1 VHCVCN
7 FCVVYCFECVCVIL
21 CIVLYCIV
29 LCIVVPLPPG
39 TYPLAVNNN
48 NILNAVLL
56 TALPAHVRRCQPL
69 ALQIIAFIMII
80 W

>member
-1 VHCVCN
+1 MCYFV
-7 FCVVYCFECVCVIL
+7 FL

-48 NILNAVLL
+48 NNNNNNNKS
-56 TALPAHVRRCQPL
+56 
-69 ALQIIAFIMII
+69 FG
-80 W
+80 